1 MFGIKLD
8 HVALGLHSIADAEPF
23 LESVLGG
30 VKAGG
35 REAGSPY
42 GFMQWVFSR
51 GERVEAIYPL
61 GDGGFLH
68 RFLARGG
75 PRVHHVTFKV
85 PSLDEMIER
94 TAALGYEIASLDRS
108 DPYWQEAFLHPKQA
122 QGIVV
127 QLVEH
132 RPRPDDSE
140 FADATE
146 APGAA
151 RVIGPRLVARS
162 ADAARRQWCELL
174 GGTESRS
181 EDALVFSWLDSP
193 LTITVD
199 LDASA
204 EPGPRCI
211 EVAAPHG
218 LALPAGEV
226 PKLGTRFVQ
235 RAANPLH
242 IHSVNPIPAA

>member
-1 MFGIKLD
+1 MLKIKLD

-23 LESVLGG
+23 LEVVLGG

-35 REAGSPY
+35 HDSGPPFA
-42 GFMQWVFSR
+42 FMQWVFSV
-51 GERVEAIYPL
+51 GERVEVIYPR
-61 GDGGFLH
+61 GDDGFLH

-85 PSLDEMIER
+85 SSLDAMIER
-94 TAALGYEIASLDRS
+94 AAAMGFEIASQDRS

-122 QGIVV
+122 QGIVI

-132 RPRPDDSE
+132 HPRPDDSE

-162 ADAARRQWCELL
+162 AEAARRQWRELL
-174 GGTESRS
+174 GGAESQS
-181 EDALVFSWLDSP
+181 GDALVFSWPDSP
-193 LTITVD
+193 LVITVD
-199 LDASA
+199 LDSSA

-211 EVAAPHG
+211 ELSATRA
-218 LALPAGEV
+218 LALPAEEV

-235 RAANPLH
+235 R
-242 IHSVNPIPAA
+242 

>member
-1 MFGIKLD
+1 LLKIKLD
-8 HVALGLHSIADAEPF
+8 HVALGLRSMADAEPF

-35 REAGSPY
+35 HESGPPF

-51 GERVEAIYPL
+51 GERVEVIYPL
-61 GDGGFLH
+61 GADGFLH

-85 PSLDEMIER
+85 SRLDEMIER
-94 TAALGYEIASLDRS
+94 ASAMGFGIASQDRS
-108 DPYWQEAFLHPKQA
+108 DPHWQEAFLHPKQV
-122 QGIVV
+122 QGIVI

-132 RPRPDDSE
+132 HPRSNHSE

-151 RVIGPRLVARS
+151 SVIGPRLVARS
-162 ADAARRQWCELL
+162 ADAARRQWCELM
-174 GGTESRS
+174 GGAESRS
-181 EDALVFSWLDSP
+181 GDALVFSWPDSP
-193 LTITVD
+193 LVITVD

-211 EVAAPHG
+211 EVSAPRS
-218 LALPAGEV
+218 LALPTSEV

-235 RAANPLH
+235 RSASPLH
-242 IHSVNPIPAA
+242 IHSANPIPAA

>member
-1 MFGIKLD
+1 LLKIKLD
-8 HVALGLHSIADAEPF
+8 HVALGLHSMADAEPF
-23 LESVLGG
+23 FESVLGG

-35 REAGSPY
+35 HDSGPPF
-42 GFMQWVFSR
+42 GFMQWVFSS
-51 GERVEAIYPL
+51 GERVEAIYPR
-61 GDGGFLH
+61 GEDGFLH

-85 PSLDEMIER
+85 SSLDEMIER
-94 TAALGYEIASLDRS
+94 AASMGYEIASQDRA

-122 QGIVV
+122 QGIVI

-132 RPRPDDSE
+132 HPRPDDSE

-162 ADAARRQWCELL
+162 AGAARRQWCELM
-174 GGTESRS
+174 GGAESS
-181 EDALVFSWLDSP
+181 NQDALVFSWPDSP

-199 LDASA
+199 LDADA
-204 EPGPRCI
+204 EPGPRFI
-211 EVAAPHG
+211 EVAARHR

-226 PKLGTRFVQ
+226 PRLGTRFVQ
-235 RAANPLH
+235 RSASPLH
-242 IHSVNPIPAA
+242 IQSAKPMPAA

>member
-1 MFGIKLD
+1 MSRIKLD
-8 HVALGLHSIADAEPF
+8 HVALGLRSIADAEPF
-23 LESVLGG
+23 LEGVLGG

-35 REAGSPY
+35 NESGPPF

-51 GERVEAIYPL
+51 GERVEVIYPL
-61 GDGGFLH
+61 GDDGFLH

-85 PSLDEMIER
+85 PRLDEMIER
-94 TAALGYEIASLDRS
+94 AAAMGFGIASQDRS
-108 DPYWQEAFLHPKQA
+108 DPYWQEAFLHPKQV
-122 QGIVV
+122 QGIVI

-132 RPRPDDSE
+132 HPRPDDSE

-162 ADAARRQWCELL
+162 ADAARRLWSELMS
-174 GGTESRS
+174 GTESQS
-181 EDALVFSWLDSP
+181 GDALVFAWPDSP
-193 LTITVD
+193 LVIAVE

-204 EPGPRCI
+204 QPGPRYI
-211 EVAAPHG
+211 EVSAPRA
-218 LALPAGEV
+218 LALPPDEV

-235 RAANPLH
+235 R
-242 IHSVNPIPAA
+242 